1 MNDQSM
7 ASIQSDAMSILSD
20 AVAVTVTGGIQ
31 IAKMSRS
38 IHVVPTIIPDALR
51 NMKNINSVEEE
62 KIYIDFGS
70 NGHFWTFFL
79 DFLNYELK
87 RAYTF

>member
-31 IAKMSRS
+31 IAK
-38 IHVVPTIIPDALR
+38 IIFCLAVCV
-51 NMKNINSVEEE
+51 NVI
-62 KIYIDFGS
+62 
-70 NGHFWTFFL
+70 FL
-79 DFLNYELK
+79 YLLLKKVYEHQPAPGRMTL
-87 RAYTF
+87 A